1 MFNENSPVHLYFEWL
16 HQGTDTDKPIP
27 RLVPRSGHY
36 VTPRDFSL
44 AVHQFIKENYPNKW
58 SLKEMLGTD
67 EITTYVPMVDD
78 RFDVSYTPTEPNGQ
92 SYCMPC
98 FKDGHI
104 RQHEK
109 GGCFHKYCRE
119 TRKAIANGS
128 ILNAEL
134 RVSGDNAMLIAHQC

>member
-1 MFNENSPVHLYFEWL
+1 
-16 HQGTDTDKPIP
+16 
-27 RLVPRSGHY
+27 
-36 VTPRDFSL
+36 
-44 AVHQFIKENYPNKW
+44 
-58 SLKEMLGTD
+58 
-67 EITTYVPMVDD
+67 MVDD
-78 RFDVSYTPTEPNGQ
+78 RFDVSYTLTEPNGQ